1 MELPWQTNWTKKM
14 KTNMTANRL
23 LNTPIGDSYYVSP
36 PHLDTSTKMYVTIG
50 EFAGFQPKAGDEE
63 KAKEDVPKF
72 INQDTMKISM
82 EDYAEEKATTFD
94 MMETPG
100 TINNKTKQGVLVLLD
115 TQEGKEKYEPED
127 FNSIMNNTYVKDYIH
142 IHHPS
147 IRGDWLQLITGKP
160 LAIKPPPHFFSQ

>member
-1 MELPWQTNWTKKM
+1 MELPWQTNWTEKM

-36 PHLDTSTKMYVTIG
+36 PHLDTSTKMYITLG
-50 EFAGFQPKAGDEE
+50 EFAGFEEEQKDEQQTPKY
-63 KAKEDVPKF
+63 
-72 INQDTMKISM
+72 INQDTMKLSQ
-82 EDYAEEKATTFD
+82 EVYASEKARFD
-94 MMETPG
+94 NLITPDKITNRTENG
-100 TINNKTKQGVLVLLD
+100 ILVLLD
-115 TQEGKEKYEPED
+115 RKEGQEEYEPED
-127 FNSIMNNTYVKDYIH
+127 FHSIMNNTYVKDYIH

>member
-1 MELPWQTNWTKKM
+1 MELPWQTNWTQKM

-23 LNTPIGDSYYVSP
+23 LNTPIGDSHYVSP
-36 PHLDTSTKMYVTIG
+36 PHLDTSTKMYITLGQYDGLKEKSG
-50 EFAGFQPKAGDEE
+50 EEE
-63 KAKEDVPKF
+63 KAEADVPKF
-72 INQDTMKISM
+72 INQDTIKLSM
-82 EDYAEEKATTFD
+82 EDYVAQKVTFD
-94 MMETPG
+94 MMTTPDKITNHTENG
-100 TINNKTKQGVLVLLD
+100 ILVLLD
-115 TQEGKEKYEPED
+115 RKEGKEEYEPED